1 MALLLC
7 SVSAIVAAQETITIK
22 RSTYSIAVDKA
33 MRIDTAG
40 TSMADFI
47 AFFPLQSETDK
58 FGENMNVVMEP
69 TNGVDVTLEE
79 YVRLSLAQLK
89 QYFGD
94 IAIIENKS
102 ITTKNGLQFHKLV
115 YTASMNNF
123 QLQFEQRY
131 ISTADYT
138 YVLTFT
144 AEQSQFAA
152 YKEKAGKILDSFKL
166 H

>member
-7 SVSAIVAAQETITIK
+7 SVTAVVAAQETITIK
-22 RSTYSIAVDKA
+22 RSTYSIAVDKS

-58 FGENMNVVMEP
+58 FAESVNVVMEP
-69 TNGVDVTLEE
+69 TNGVDVKLEE
-79 YVRLSLAQLK
+79 YVRLSIEQLK
-89 QYFGD
+89 QYFGNM
-94 IAIIENKS
+94 AITENK
-102 ITTKNGLQFHKLV
+102 TMTAKNGQQYHKLT
-115 YTASMNNF
+115 YTASMNGYD
-123 QLQFEQRY
+123 LQFEQRY

-144 AEQSQFAA
+144 AEQSQYNS
-152 YKEKAGKILDSFKL
+152 YKERAGKILDSFKL
-166 H
+166 K